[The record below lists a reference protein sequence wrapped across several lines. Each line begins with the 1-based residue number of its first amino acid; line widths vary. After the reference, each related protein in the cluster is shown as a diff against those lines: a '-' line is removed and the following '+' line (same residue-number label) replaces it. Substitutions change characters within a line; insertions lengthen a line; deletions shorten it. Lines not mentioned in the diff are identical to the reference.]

1 MIPSSRPVARA
12 VWRPRPDLATSAES
26 WLTAGG
32 AHHTV
37 LSTAAGVDAFEI
49 FADIARTELLVIDE
63 STTRRQFTD
72 RLRWGQAYHRLAR
85 GL

>member
-1 MIPSSRPVARA
+1 
-12 VWRPRPDLATSAES
+12 
-26 WLTAGG
+26 
-32 AHHTV
+32 V
-37 LSTAAGVDAFEI
+37 LSTAAGVEAFEI